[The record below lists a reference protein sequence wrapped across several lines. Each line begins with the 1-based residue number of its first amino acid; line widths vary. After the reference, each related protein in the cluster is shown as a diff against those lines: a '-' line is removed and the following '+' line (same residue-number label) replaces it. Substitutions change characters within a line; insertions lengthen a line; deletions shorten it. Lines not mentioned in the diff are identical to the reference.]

1 MSGEYERLVETSVTP
16 SPPRDGGE
24 AQQETQSPP
33 QGTQSPPQEKTG
45 SSVNMD
51 LNTEESPTQGQPL
64 RNPAAV
70 IRTDGYVELLR
81 GRVPCPTCRGAG
93 SIPKEQESQL
103 VALIPVQDDRLKPRR
118 TCLWVSLAIIGC
130 LLTAGLLIFFMFP
143 RDVKISNNVKLLL
156 PKNLT
161 IDLKHEAVNFI
172 VENPFN
178 ITNSN
183 YFPVK
188 ISSATMSVVFAEKV
202 LNTTT
207 LSMDKTVQVRSHNSF
222 SIPIGI
228 AFNKQNGLAQLVH
241 DCAEPYP
248 FYHRRVMSF
257 SVTASYNFLGRDEE
271 ASLSMYTQVS
281 CGNDTLRLP

>member
-16 SPPRDGGE
+16 SPPRDPVG
-24 AQQETQSPP
+24 AQ
-33 QGTQSPPQEKTG
+33 QGTQSPPQDQEKIG
-45 SSVNMD
+45 GSVNMD
-51 LNTEESPTQGQPL
+51 QSNGESPIVGQPL
-64 RNPAAV
+64 RNPSAV

-93 SIPKEQESQL
+93 SIPKEQENQL

-118 TCLWVSLAIIGC
+118 TCLYVSLAITVC

-143 RDVKISNNVKLLL
+143 RDVKISNNVTLLL
-156 PKNLT
+156 PRNLT
-161 IDLKHEAVNFI
+161 IDLKNEAVNFI

-183 YFPVK
+183 YFAVK
-188 ISSATMSVVFAEKV
+188 ISEATMSVVFAEKV
-202 LNTTT
+202 LNKTTVY
-207 LSMDKTVQVRSHNSF
+207 MDKTVKVRSRDSF
-222 SIPIGI
+222 SVPIGI

-248 FYHRRVMSF
+248 FYHRRVMFF

-271 ASLSMYTQVS
+271 ASLSMYTAVS
-281 CGNDTLRLP
+281 CGNDTLRLS